1 MTEMLE
7 TDLPSF
13 PMARECP
20 MHPPAEYRE
29 IRAQEPVSRVRMPD
43 GTIAWLVT
51 GHELSRQLLADP
63 RVSSD
68 RLHPNFPLALTTE
81 QRKAF
86 QDNNRLNFRKSMIGL
101 DAPEHGAHRKML
113 ISEFSVRRI
122 ASMRPRI
129 QEIVDQCIDD
139 MLAAEQPA
147 DLVEHLSLAVP
158 SLVICE
164 LLGVPYEQRHGF
176 HEWTR
181 KLISR
186 STSGAERR
194 EAAELLNDFLG
205 DLVTQKEQGEPTD
218 DVIGRLIARNRET
231 PVMTHDEIVG
241 TAILLLIA
249 GHETTANMISLGTV
263 ALLENPEQK
272 AQVVAD
278 SSLLP
283 SAIEEMLRYFT
294 IVESATARVATADI
308 ELGGVTIRKDQ
319 GVIVSGLAADWDS
332 DVFENPEQLDFHR
345 GARHHVA
352 FGYGV
357 HQCLGQNLARL
368 ELEIV
373 FETLFRRVP
382 TLALAV
388 PAADL
393 PYKDDAGIYGIYRV
407 PVHF

>member
-29 IRAQEPVSRVRMPD
+29 IRQQEPVSRVRMPD
-43 GTIAWLVT
+43 GQLAWLVT

-68 RLHPNFPLALTTE
+68 RSHPAFPLAVNAE

-86 QDNNRLNFRKSMIGL
+86 QRNNRLNISRSMIGL
-101 DAPEHGAHRKML
+101 DAPDHGVHRKML

-122 ASMRPRI
+122 AALRPRI

-139 MLAAEQPA
+139 LLAAPQPS

-186 STSGAERR
+186 RTTGAERM
-194 EAAELLNDFLG
+194 AAADALNDFLD
-205 DLVTQKEQGEPTD
+205 DLVTRKEQGEPGD
-218 DVIGRLIARNRET
+218 DVIGRLIVRNRET
-231 PVMTHDEIVG
+231 PVMTHGEIVG

-263 ALLENPEQK
+263 ALLENPEQQ
-272 AQVVAD
+272 AQVAAD

-294 IVESATARVATADI
+294 IVESATSRVAKEDI
-308 ELGGVTIRKDQ
+308 ELGGVTIRKDE
-319 GVIVSGLAADWDS
+319 GVIVSGLAADWDET
-332 DVFENPEQLDFHR
+332 VFENPDQLDFHR

-388 PAADL
+388 PAGEL

-407 PVHF
+407 PVNF

>member
-1 MTEMLE
+1 
-7 TDLPSF
+7 
-13 PMARECP
+13 MARECP
-20 MHPPAEYRE
+20 MHPPAEYRD
-29 IRAQEPVSRVRMPD
+29 IRAKEPVSRVRMPD
-43 GTIAWLVT
+43 GQMAWLVT
-51 GHELSRQLLADP
+51 GHELSRQLLSDP

-68 RLHPNFPLALTTE
+68 RSHPAFPLALNAD

-86 QDNNRLNFRKSMIGL
+86 QQNNRLSIRRSMIGL
-101 DAPEHGAHRKML
+101 DAPDHGAHRKML

-122 ASMRPRI
+122 AALRPRI
-129 QEIVDQCIDD
+129 QEIVDQCVDD
-139 MLAAEQPA
+139 LLAAPQPA
-147 DLVEHLSLAVP
+147 DLVEHISLAVP

-186 STSGAERR
+186 STTGAERI
-194 EAAELLNDFLG
+194 EAADALNDFLD
-205 DLVTQKEQGEPTD
+205 DLVTRKEQGEPTD
-218 DVIGRLIARNRET
+218 DVIGRLIVRNREN
-231 PVMTHDEIVG
+231 PVMTHEEIVG

-278 SSLLP
+278 AALLP

-294 IVESATARVATADI
+294 IVESATSRVATADI
-308 ELGGVTIRKDQ
+308 ELGGVTIGKDE
-319 GVIVSGLAADWDS
+319 GVIVSGLAADWDEN
-332 DVFENPEQLDFHR
+332 VFENPDQLDFHR

-407 PVHF
+407 PVNF